1 MLYQCS
7 YHFFLYILSLGF
19 LSFDNEYLP
28 GNLGIHD
35 VILALKWINREI
47 TRFNGDTNM
56 VTLFGHDSGAI
67 LANLLMVSN
76 SADEFTPGQREFS
89 SLLLFFCFVI

>member
-1 MLYQCS
+1 MIQQNKLFKRS
-7 YHFFLYILSLGF
+7 NSFFYHFSFPGF

-47 TRFNGDTNM
+47 TRFNGDQNM
-56 VTLFGHDSGAI
+56 VTILGHDSGAI
-67 LANLLMVSN
+67 IANLLMASN
-76 SADEFTPGQREFS
+76 FADEFSPGQREY
-89 SLLLFFCFVI
+89 FFV